1 MLLFQNLDRCNLQTH
16 YSLCLINGNN
26 RISLYRLAGVNP
38 VLLKEI
44 VNFLE
49 LYSAASLEL
58 EAEATPTLHLAV
70 PWFHKLMKH
79 CVAED
84 GDSTTVL
91 VLKERA
97 PQFLA
102 TKFRLSTEHY
112 LSTILNPRMK
122 SMKVQ

>member
-1 MLLFQNLDRCNLQTH
+1 
-16 YSLCLINGNN
+16 
-26 RISLYRLAGVNP
+26 
-38 VLLKEI
+38 
-44 VNFLE
+44 
-49 LYSAASLEL
+49 
-58 EAEATPTLHLAV
+58 LHLAV

-91 VLKERA
+91 VLKERV
-97 PQFLA
+97 PQFLT